1 VPLLQDV
8 GERLIAARERAGAVE
23 VDPPQQEVVAG
34 EDGAPAV
41 LRFERRVPSE
51 GWNAQ
56 LSLLTGRMAADVMLR
71 GGVGLL
77 RTMPPPSAETLA
89 AVRRSAATLGV
100 PWEQEV
106 PLAEWVGALPADSP
120 MRSQAARV
128 LRGAAYTAFDGQP
141 PEDPSHFAVAAP
153 YAHVTAPLRRLA
165 DRYATEVVLALFA
178 GAPVPEWARE
188 ALPRLPEAMAVAGRR
203 ASAVDRAIVDRME
216 ALALASRVGEV
227 FRAVVTNVDERGAVL
242 QLRDPAVLARLD
254 GEAELGAEID
264 ARLTEADPVTRRV
277 RFALA

>member
-1 VPLLQDV
+1 
-8 GERLIAARERAGAVE
+8 
-23 VDPPQQEVVAG
+23 
-34 EDGAPAV
+34 
-41 LRFERRVPSE
+41 
-51 GWNAQ
+51 
-56 LSLLTGRMAADVMLR
+56 M
-71 GGVGLL
+71 
-77 RTMPPPSAETLA
+77 RT
-89 AVRRSAATLGV
+89 
-100 PWEQEV
+100 
-106 PLAEWVGALPADSP
+106 
-120 MRSQAARV
+120 QAARV
-128 LRGAAYTAFDGQP
+128 LRGAEYTAFDGEP
-141 PEDPSHFAVAAP
+141 PRDPAHFAVAAP

-178 GAPVPEWARE
+178 GAPVPGWARE
-188 ALPRLPEAMAVAGRR
+188 ALPRLPEAMAAAGRR

-216 ALALASRVGEV
+216 ALALASRIGEV